1 MLKGQSRAKT
11 WRSVQ
16 LPVTSLA
23 VTQCQVTRLMI
34 LSLGGLLHQQQVCLS
49 GLACLPHNLCIVAW
63 S

>member
-1 MLKGQSRAKT
+1 MLKGQCRAKT

-16 LPVTSLA
+16 LPITSLA
-23 VTQCQVTRLMI
+23 VTLCQGTRLMI
-34 LSLGGLLHQQQVCLS
+34 LSFGVFVITSRFVS